1 MTTKNHIKHAGENSG
16 SMSGEVM
23 SMVHAGTERL
33 SDVAE
38 AVGEKYEQLAEGV
51 MDRIDSAGQKA
62 KQVRKGMERHVREQ
76 PLKSMLI
83 VAGVGFVLGALWR
96 GR

>member
-1 MTTKNHIKHAGENSG
+1 MTTKSHTKHTGDNSG

-51 MDRIDSAGQKA
+51 MDRIESAGETA
-62 KQVRKGMERHVREQ
+62 KQMKKGVERRVRQQ

-83 VAGVGFVLGALWR
+83 IAGVGFVLGALWR